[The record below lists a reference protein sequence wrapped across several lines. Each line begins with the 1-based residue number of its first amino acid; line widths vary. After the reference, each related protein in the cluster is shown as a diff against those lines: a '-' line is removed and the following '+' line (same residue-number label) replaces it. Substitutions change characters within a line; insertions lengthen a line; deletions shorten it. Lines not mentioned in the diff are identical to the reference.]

1 MLKDLIAKG
10 VPFHLLVLKV
20 GDLYVLHKGVGH
32 FFLTLHGTMHSV
44 IGMQTVLKR
53 PPPTDVSTVT
63 REQFAELCTAF
74 ASAGGGTQEA
84 SSALF
89 ELKASAGTHGDGL
102 YVKEASQASVTLPVF
117 GEAMLLGDARLTPG
131 FLSVHRQRLIK
142 TTWFVQ
148 ADVAE
153 KVSSECG
160 RPPPPPPPGH

>member
-89 ELKASAGTHGDGL
+89 ELKASAGTHSSAWAI
-102 YVKEASQASVTLPVF
+102 YC
-117 GEAMLLGDARLTPG
+117 
-131 FLSVHRQRLIK
+131 
-142 TTWFVQ
+142 
-148 ADVAE
+148 
-153 KVSSECG
+153 VSSALIG
-160 RPPPPPPPGH
+160 PLFSLG